1 MNYRQII
8 TLAFLIGAASGSLA
22 LMSAGQPGVAA
33 AGLFGLGLFG
43 GLAVVQFDRMFL
55 RRK

>member
-1 MNYRQII
+1 MKPRQTI
-8 TLAFLIGAASGSLA
+8 TLSFLIGLSFGCLN

-33 AGLFGLGLFG
+33 AGIFGFVLFGC
-43 GLAVVQFDRMFL
+43 LAVAQADRMFL

>member
-1 MNYRQII
+1 MNPRQII
-8 TLAFLIGAASGSLA
+8 TLFFLIGAAFGCLN
-22 LMSAGQPGVAA
+22 LMDARQPGVAA
-33 AGLFGLGLFG
+33 AGIFGLGLFA